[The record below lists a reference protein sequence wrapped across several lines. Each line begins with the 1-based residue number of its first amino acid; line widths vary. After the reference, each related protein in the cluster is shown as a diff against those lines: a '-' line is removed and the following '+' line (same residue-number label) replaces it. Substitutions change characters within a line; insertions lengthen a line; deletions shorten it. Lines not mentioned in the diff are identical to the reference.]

1 MNDATTHFESIHTMG
16 TITKRKD
23 ILEQLIVVEVVYI
36 LRNINQ
42 YNLQNSITKISTQ
55 ERRSG
60 ATGTDVSQKDLQLG
74 NTDNEKSARKFRARA
89 L

>member
-1 MNDATTHFESIHTMG
+1 MNDATYVESIHTMG

-55 ERRSG
+55 EKEEAEPQG
-60 ATGTDVSQKDLQLG
+60 QALAKGTC
-74 NTDNEKSARKFRARA
+74 T
-89 L
+89 